1 VVMRIY
7 LSGLCAAVV
16 NRFNDI
22 FTSFYARQWYD
33 VTNDVSKRV
42 EDVDRVIAEFPAS
55 GNNARFYTRKNI

>member
-1 VVMRIY
+1 MRIY